1 MNDASSPVTAV
12 GVARV
17 PAIGVAAVDPANL
30 AVPEPAPMSEPAPML
45 QPAPMSTSRAA
56 RVRRPPRLQ
65 RQIELTVFAITGLL
79 VLALGTLVAVGGAG
93 ERWSLPNAGWV
104 EPCVHGACLEV
115 GMAAAPG
122 GPTRVQIP
130 SIKVD
135 SLLEPLHRDANGVL
149 QAPVAFLRAGWYAE
163 GVVPGDPGPAVI
175 AGHVDSLDGPAVFA
189 KLHELRAGDEV
200 FVLRGTESVRFQVTA
215 TGRYPKNRFP
225 TDEVYGP
232 TPGAELRLITCGGV
246 FDEAN
251 RSYRDNIVVYAVAI
265 ND

>member
-1 MNDASSPVTAV
+1 MNDQPPPVPAI

-17 PAIGVAAVDPANL
+17 PAIGVAAVPDALKLDTATYQPVPADPA
-30 AVPEPAPMSEPAPML
+30 PARAKR
-45 QPAPMSTSRAA
+45 MSTSR
-56 RVRRPPRLQ
+56 
-65 RQIELTVFAITGLL
+65 QIEVTVFAITGLL
-79 VLALGTLVAVGGAG
+79 VLGLGALVAVGGAG
-93 ERWSLPNAGWV
+93 ERWGLPSAGWV

-115 GMAAAPG
+115 GAAAAPG
-122 GPTRVQIP
+122 GPTRVMIP

-135 SLLEPLHRDANGVL
+135 SLLEPLHRDTSGAL
-149 QAPVAFLRAGWYAE
+149 QAPEAFLRAGWYAE